1 MRGKWTF
8 RVGIVI
14 GILCGVA
21 RSVPAA
27 PPWTDLISLRSID
40 ADPKRAYP
48 AHRDQ
53 WAVDDHG
60 VQLFGRRVGEAGA
73 RAGH

>member
-48 AHRDQ
+48 LTETNGPWMIMACSFSGDGSEKQ
-53 WAVDDHG
+53 
-60 VQLFGRRVGEAGA
+60 
-73 RAGH
+73 